1 MKDTD
6 RLADEPCRIVQLP
19 KIMDPRGNLTFVE
32 GIRHVPFDVRR
43 VFWIYDVPGGEMR
56 GGHAY
61 RRNRE
66 LIIAVSGSFEV
77 EVDDARDGVRRF
89 SLNRSY
95 YGLYVPPLHWRSLVN
110 FSTNSLCLILAS
122 EDYDE
127 QDYFRDYEEYQRLR
141 GGCDDHGL

>member
-1 MKDTD
+1 MTDTGLTQD
-6 RLADEPCRIVQLP
+6 GCRIIELP

-32 GIRHVPFDVRR
+32 GGRHIPFSMRR
-43 VFWIYDVPGGEMR
+43 AFWIYDVPGGEMR

-61 RRNRE
+61 HRNRE

-77 EVDDARDGVRRF
+77 EVDDGKTTSRF
-89 SLNRSY
+89 LLNRSY
-95 YGLYVPPLHWRSLVN
+95 YGLYLPPLHWRSLVN

-127 QDYFRDYEEYQRLR
+127 ADYLRDHPEFRKAR
-141 GGCDDHGL
+141 GF